1 MSDECTVRQSLG
13 RNSIPYADNCTILF
27 YKAVLIGKRLF
38 FHNDFIDK
46 VGILF
51 PVCRMHHLRIKVC
64 PIIQQCIWSNA
75 EHFTQVAAHIVQ
87 VNRGC
92 QNILV
97 KAADLMIKYFL
108 HIVWCVVH
116 SVSPFAEFLPLSMGL
131 YINPHYSIARNCD
144 DFNRFNDKGQPITT
158 NANAGFFRA
167 KC

>member
-1 MSDECTVRQSLG
+1 MK
-13 RNSIPYADNCTILF
+13 
-27 YKAVLIGKRLF
+27 KALVLVDF
-38 FHNDFIDK
+38 QNDFIDK

-75 EHFTQVAAHIVQ
+75 KHFTQVAAHIVQ
-87 VNRGC
+87 VHRGC

-158 NANAGFFRA
+158 NVNA
-167 KC
+167 